1 MADSPLA
8 FAWRPKAISE
18 SEEIKVS
25 QVRNASNVHL
35 VFPNG
40 FSFFQPYLEYWI
52 KETLEI
58 GGEAYVSETEAGNGS
73 GLFLYDDY
81 EKAGSIFTR
90 SREVFDYFYK
100 LKPFKS
106 IYAELQTEH
115 PKEIYDIHT
124 VDLENNAL
132 DHTFSHTISVADVE
146 QIEEI
151 RQFMLSTHP
160 GTDPR
165 WIDVAL
171 TNGDRCVTV
180 RLGDEIAGVGWL
192 SLVNGIGRLHSLFV
206 KPRFREI
213 GVGMDILFARLL
225 WLKSKHARMALSEIS
240 VNNLQSSR
248 ISVRGGMK
256 VSGQVYQYFR
266 TETGKPARLDGSVLE
281 QEAR

>member
-1 MADSPLA
+1 MSQ
-8 FAWRPKAISE
+8 
-18 SEEIKVS
+18 SEEIKAS
-25 QVRNASNVHL
+25 QLRNASDVHSA
-35 VFPNG
+35 FPNG

-58 GGEAYVSETEAGNGS
+58 GGEAYVSESATGNGS

-81 EKAGSIFTR
+81 EKAGSIFTL
-90 SREVFDYFYK
+90 SREVFDYFYR

-106 IYAELQTEH
+106 IYAELHTEH

-124 VDLENNAL
+124 TDLENNSL
-132 DHTFSHTISVADVE
+132 DHKFSHAVSVADRE

-160 GTDPR
+160 GTNPR

-171 TNGDRCVTV
+171 RNGDTCVIV

-206 KPRFREI
+206 KPRFRKMGI
-213 GVGMDILFARLL
+213 GLDILFARLL
-225 WLKSKHARMALSEIS
+225 WLRSKQARMAFSEIS
-240 VNNLQSSR
+240 VNSFQSSKTALK
-248 ISVRGGMK
+248 GGMR
-256 VSGQVYQYFR
+256 VSGQVYQYFKH
-266 TETGKPARLDGSVLE
+266 ETSNSVGR
-281 QEAR
+281 Q

>member
-1 MADSPLA
+1 MSQ
-8 FAWRPKAISE
+8 

-25 QVRNASNVHL
+25 RLRNASAIHF
-35 VFPNG
+35 VFPDG
-40 FSFFQPYLEYWI
+40 FSFFQSYLEYWT

-58 GGEAYVSETEAGNGS
+58 GGEAYVSETADGEAS

-106 IYAELQTEH
+106 IYAELQTER
-115 PKEIYDIHT
+115 PKEVYDIHT
-124 VDLENNAL
+124 MDLENNAL
-132 DHTFSHTISVADVE
+132 DHTFSNAILVADRE

-151 RQFMLSTHP
+151 RRFMLSTHP
-160 GTDPR
+160 GTNPR
-165 WIDVAL
+165 WIDAAL

-206 KPRFREI
+206 KPRFRKL
-213 GVGMDILFARLL
+213 GAGLDILFARLL
-225 WLKSKHARMALSEIS
+225 WLKSKHARMAFSEIS
-240 VNNLQSSR
+240 VNNLTSSG

-266 TETGKPARLDGSVLE
+266 TETGKPRD
-281 QEAR
+281 

>member
-1 MADSPLA
+1 MSQ
-8 FAWRPKAISE
+8 
-18 SEEIKVS
+18 SEEIRVS
-25 QVRNASNVHL
+25 QVRNSCDVHSI
-35 VFPNG
+35 FPNG

-132 DHTFSHTISVADVE
+132 DHTFSHAISVADIE

-151 RQFMLSTHP
+151 RQFMLPTHP
-160 GTDPR
+160 GTNPR

-180 RLGDEIAGVGWL
+180 RLGAEIAGVGWL
-192 SLVNGIGRLHSLFV
+192 SLVNGIGRLHSVFV
-206 KPRFREI
+206 KPRFRKL
-213 GVGMDILFARLL
+213 GAGLDILFARLL
-225 WLKSKHARMALSEIS
+225 WLKSKHARMAFSEIS
-240 VNNLQSSR
+240 VNNLQSSG
-248 ISVRGGMK
+248 ISLRGGMK
-256 VSGQVYQYFR
+256 VSGQVYQYFK
-266 TETGKPARLDGSVLE
+266 TETGKPRD
-281 QEAR
+281 

>member
-1 MADSPLA
+1 M
-8 FAWRPKAISE
+8 
-18 SEEIKVS
+18 
-25 QVRNASNVHL
+25 RNASDVQSI
-35 VFPNG
+35 FPDG

-58 GGEAYVSETEAGNGS
+58 RGEAYVSKTAAGNGS

-90 SREVFDYFYK
+90 SREVFNYFYG

-106 IYAELQTEH
+106 IYAELQTEQ
-115 PKEIYDIHT
+115 PKEIYDIYT
-124 VDLENNAL
+124 VDLEDNPL
-132 DHTFSHTISVADVE
+132 DHKFSHAVSVADGG

-160 GTDPR
+160 GTNPR

-171 TNGDRCVTV
+171 RNGDKCVIV

-192 SLVNGIGRLHSLFV
+192 SLVNDIGRLHSLFV
-206 KPRFREI
+206 KPRFRKI
-213 GVGMDILFARLL
+213 SVGLDLLFARLL
-225 WLKSKHARMALSEIS
+225 WLKSKNARMASSEIS

-248 ISVRGGMK
+248 IAVRGGMK
-256 VSGQVYQYFR
+256 VSGQVYQYFK
-266 TETGKPARLDGSVLE
+266 TEVSKAHL
-281 QEAR
+281 

>member
-1 MADSPLA
+1 LSQ
-8 FAWRPKAISE
+8 
-18 SEEIKVS
+18 SEEIKAS
-25 QVRNASNVHL
+25 QLRNASDVHSA
-35 VFPNG
+35 FPNG

-58 GGEAYVSETEAGNGS
+58 GGEAYVSESATGNGS

-81 EKAGSIFTR
+81 EKAGSIFTL
-90 SREVFDYFYK
+90 SREVFDYFYR

-106 IYAELQTEH
+106 IYAELHTEH

-124 VDLENNAL
+124 TDLENNSL
-132 DHTFSHTISVADVE
+132 DHKFSHAVSVADRE

-160 GTDPR
+160 GTNPR

-171 TNGDRCVTV
+171 RNGDTCVIV

-206 KPRFREI
+206 KPRFRKMGI
-213 GVGMDILFARLL
+213 GLDILFARLL
-225 WLKSKHARMALSEIS
+225 WLRSKQARMAFSEIS
-240 VNNLQSSR
+240 VNSFQSSKTALK
-248 ISVRGGMK
+248 GGMR
-256 VSGQVYQYFR
+256 VSGQVYQYFKH
-266 TETGKPARLDGSVLE
+266 ETSNSVGR
-281 QEAR
+281 Q

>member
-1 MADSPLA
+1 MTQ
-8 FAWRPKAISE
+8 
-18 SEEIKVS
+18 SEEIKAS
-25 QVRNASNVHL
+25 QVRNASDVHL

-100 LKPFKS
+100 LKPFRS

-132 DHTFSHTISVADVE
+132 DHTFSHAISVADIE

-151 RQFMLSTHP
+151 RQFVLSTHP
-160 GTDPR
+160 GTNPR

-206 KPRFREI
+206 KPRFRK
-213 GVGMDILFARLL
+213 VGAGLDILFARLL
-225 WLKSKHARMALSEIS
+225 WLKSKHARMAFSEIS
-240 VNNLQSSR
+240 VNSLQSSG

-256 VSGQVYQYFR
+256 VSGQVYQYLN
-266 TETGKPARLDGSVLE
+266 TETGNPGTSR
-281 QEAR
+281 

>member
-1 MADSPLA
+1 MTQ
-8 FAWRPKAISE
+8 
-18 SEEIKVS
+18 SEEIKVF
-25 QVRNASNVHL
+25 QVRNVSDVHL

-81 EKAGSIFTR
+81 EKAGSILTR

-100 LKPFKS
+100 LKPSKS

-124 VDLENNAL
+124 VDLENNTL
-132 DHTFSHTISVADVE
+132 DHTFSHTISVADIE
-146 QIEEI
+146 QVEEI
-151 RQFMLSTHP
+151 RQFVLSTHP
-160 GTDPR
+160 GTNPR

-171 TNGDRCVTV
+171 TNGERCITV

-206 KPRFREI
+206 KPRFRKL
-213 GVGMDILFARLL
+213 GAGLDILFARLL
-225 WLKSKHARMALSEIS
+225 WLKSKHARMAFSEIS
-240 VNNLQSSR
+240 VNNLQSSG

-266 TETGKPARLDGSVLE
+266 TETGKPRD
-281 QEAR
+281 

>member
-1 MADSPLA
+1 MSQ
-8 FAWRPKAISE
+8 
-18 SEEIKVS
+18 SEEIKAS
-25 QVRNASNVHL
+25 QVRKASDVHF
-35 VFPNG
+35 VFPDG

-58 GGEAYVSETEAGNGS
+58 GGEAYVSETTTGDCS
-73 GLFLYDDY
+73 GLLLYDDY
-81 EKAGSIFTR
+81 ERAGSIFTR
-90 SREVFDYFYK
+90 SREVFDYFYE

-115 PKEIYDIHT
+115 PKEIYDIYT
-124 VDLENNAL
+124 VDLENNSL
-132 DHTFSHTISVADVE
+132 DRTFSHAISVAERE

-160 GTDPR
+160 GTNPR

-171 TNGDRCVTV
+171 RNGDKCVTV

-206 KPRFREI
+206 KPRFRKI
-213 GVGMDILFARLL
+213 GVGLDILFARLL
-225 WLKSKHARMALSEIS
+225 WLKSKHARMAFSEIS
-240 VNNLQSSR
+240 VNNLQSSG
-248 ISVRGGMK
+248 ISTRGGMK

-266 TETGKPARLDGSVLE
+266 TETGKPRD
-281 QEAR
+281 

>member
-1 MADSPLA
+1 MADSRLAFEWRPLA
-8 FAWRPKAISE
+8 ISR
-18 SEEIKVS
+18 SEEIRVS
-25 QVRNASNVHL
+25 QLRNASDVHSAY
-35 VFPNG
+35 PNG

-58 GGEAYVSETEAGNGS
+58 GGEAYVSETATGSGS

-90 SREVFDYFYK
+90 SREAFDYFYK

-106 IYAELQTEH
+106 IYAELQTEY
-115 PKEIYDIHT
+115 PKEIYDIFT
-124 VDLENNAL
+124 KDLENSL
-132 DHTFSHTISVADVE
+132 DHTFSHAISVADIE

-160 GTDPR
+160 GTNPR

-206 KPRFREI
+206 KPRFRKI
-213 GVGMDILFARLL
+213 GVGLDILFARLL
-225 WLKSKHARMALSEIS
+225 WLKSKHARIALSEIS
-240 VNNLQSSR
+240 VNNLQSSG

-266 TETGKPARLDGSVLE
+266 TETGKPRD
-281 QEAR
+281 

>member
-1 MADSPLA
+1 MEGPRAMTQ
-8 FAWRPKAISE
+8 
-18 SEEIKVS
+18 SEEIRAS

-100 LKPFKS
+100 LRPFKS

-132 DHTFSHTISVADVE
+132 DHTFSHAISVADIE

-160 GTDPR
+160 GTNPR

-206 KPRFREI
+206 KPRFRKL
-213 GVGMDILFARLL
+213 GAGLDILFARLL
-225 WLKSKHARMALSEIS
+225 WLKSKHARMAFSEIS
-240 VNNLQSSR
+240 VNNLQSSG

-266 TETGKPARLDGSVLE
+266 TETGKPRD
-281 QEAR
+281 

>member
-1 MADSPLA
+1 MSQ
-8 FAWRPKAISE
+8 
-18 SEEIKVS
+18 SEEIKAS
-25 QVRNASNVHL
+25 QVRNASDIHL
-35 VFPNG
+35 VFPDG

-58 GGEAYVSETEAGNGS
+58 GGEAYVSETAAGNGS

-106 IYAELQTEH
+106 IYAELKTEL
-115 PKEIYDIHT
+115 PKEIYDIYAI
-124 VDLENNAL
+124 DLESNSL
-132 DHTFSHTISVADVE
+132 SVADRG
-146 QIEEI
+146 QIEVI
-151 RQFMLSTHP
+151 RQSMLSTHP
-160 GTDPR
+160 GTNPR

-171 TNGDRCVTV
+171 RNGDKCVTV
-180 RLGDEIAGVGWL
+180 RLGDEIAGLGWL

-206 KPRFREI
+206 KPRFRKI

-240 VNNLQSSR
+240 VSNFQSSR
-248 ISVRGGMK
+248 ISTRGGMR
-256 VSGQVYQYFR
+256 VSGQVYQYF
-266 TETGKPARLDGSVLE
+266 KN
-281 QEAR
+281 

>member
-1 MADSPLA
+1 MSQ
-8 FAWRPKAISE
+8 
-18 SEEIKVS
+18 SEEIKAS
-25 QVRNASNVHL
+25 QVRDASDVHL
-35 VFPNG
+35 VFPDG

-58 GGEAYVSETEAGNGS
+58 GGEAYVSETATGSGS

-106 IYAELQTEH
+106 IYAELQTEC

-124 VDLENNAL
+124 IDLENHSL
-132 DHTFSHTISVADVE
+132 DHTFSQAISVADGQ

-160 GTDPR
+160 GTNPR
-165 WIDVAL
+165 WIDVAFR
-171 TNGDRCVTV
+171 NGDRCVTV
-180 RLGDEIAGVGWL
+180 RLGAEIAGVGWL

-206 KPRFREI
+206 KPRFRKI
-213 GVGMDILFARLL
+213 GVGLDVLFARLL

-240 VNNLQSSR
+240 VNNLQSSG

-266 TETGKPARLDGSVLE
+266 TEKGNPGD
-281 QEAR
+281 

>member
-1 MADSPLA
+1 MS
-8 FAWRPKAISE
+8 
-18 SEEIKVS
+18 
-25 QVRNASNVHL
+25 
-35 VFPNG
+35 
-40 FSFFQPYLEYWI
+40 
-52 KETLEI
+52 
-58 GGEAYVSETEAGNGS
+58 GNGS

-81 EKAGSIFTR
+81 EKAGSIFTG
-90 SREVFDYFYK
+90 SREVFDYFYR

-124 VDLENNAL
+124 IDLQNNSL
-132 DHTFSHTISVADVE
+132 DHTFSHAISVADRE

-160 GTDPR
+160 GTNPR
-165 WIDVAL
+165 WIDVAFR
-171 TNGDRCVTV
+171 NGDKCVTV

-206 KPRFREI
+206 KPRFRKI
-213 GVGMDILFARLL
+213 GVGLDILFARLL

-248 ISVRGGMK
+248 ISIRGGMK
-256 VSGQVYQYFR
+256 VSGQVYQYFK
-266 TETGKPARLDGSVLE
+266 TETGKPRD
-281 QEAR
+281 